1 MKTLTKWAQ
10 NRGSEDSMK
19 RLALR
24 CMCELLKNHY
34 QFNLAD
40 TLSKAIIPFAL
51 SS

>member
-1 MKTLTKWAQ
+1 
-10 NRGSEDSMK
+10 MK

-51 SS
+51 SSYSRGNGPTVET